1 MPWSSSGTTPKMIDK
16 ESQVRPIG
24 YGAMLME
31 GLVGIVALI
40 AAASLDPKLY
50 YDINVARL
58 GQEVAAKYAVTAG
71 PARPELGNADV

>member
-1 MPWSSSGTTPKMIDK
+1 MIDR

-31 GLVGIVALI
+31 GIVGIVALI

-50 YDINVARL
+50 YDINVGLDKA
-58 GQEVAAKYAVTAG
+58 QVWQKDVEAVSVV
-71 PARPELGNADV
+71 PSL